1 MHPSMLAPMRAPR
14 LSILTLLAALAA
26 SSPASATPAG
36 APPSPATARVNF
48 LAPQG
53 YVDGNLEWSSVDQRL
68 TFEGLSRLF
77 DREAR
82 RALPAGTVIEVD
94 ILALDLAGKIDPLA
108 SRTGELRVMR
118 ANTWPSLTLRY
129 RLLRDGR
136 VVGRGEETLR
146 SMNYLMN
153 PRAARSGEPLRYER
167 AMIADWFRAR
177 FAGAEG

>member
-1 MHPSMLAPMRAPR
+1 MRPTR
-14 LSILTLLAALAA
+14 LSVLTLLAALVAA
-26 SSPASATPAG
+26 GPASATPAG
-36 APPSPATARVNF
+36 ISPAAAAAPATARVNF
-48 LAPQG
+48 IAPQG
-53 YVDGNLEWSSVDQRL
+53 YVDGNLEWSPVDQRL
-68 TFEGLSRLF
+68 TFEGLSRIF

-82 RALPAGTVIEVD
+82 RALPPGTAMEVD

-118 ANTWPSLTLRY
+118 ADTWPSLTLRY
-129 RLLRDGR
+129 RLVRDGR

-177 FAGAEG
+177 FAGTSS